1 MMKKTCFLFTLLLV
15 LSVSALAEEAPGLR
29 LILDTPAPEGTPV
42 PELTQ
47 APESMAT
54 AVPSDAETVTLQTAK
69 EANLRKLPTVK
80 SDLLERVNRGA
91 RVEVLSQS
99 ELDGEAWAYVRIG
112 KSRREGYMLLNL
124 LEPIP
129 TPAPSPSPTP
139 EPTPSP
145 VPTPTPEPT
154 ATPVPGTLQGETT
167 YDEPRLARAKVRSNL
182 RKKPDGSKIGELKAN
197 ALMSVKGEIESDGE
211 LWLHITAE
219 KTGETGYIL
228 ASLTRQIQPAV
239 LEPISETQVREKFSV
254 ISFDPIADIK
264 AAIPFTYT
272 EEELAAYSTLRVGD
286 RSNAVLALRKRLYEL
301 GYYAKPNENTL
312 YTESTAEI
320 VGLFQRDCGLPVSG
334 EADPHTQAMLF
345 DPRTLAREGSAQE
358 ITYLSNRA
366 NAPLYIQRAEVTS
379 FSFYGSI
386 QLSLENRSG
395 GKLTR
400 FGLKIIPYMT
410 DGTPADMKETF
421 AEEIEREYS
430 VDDISIGRGDT
441 YSDFA
446 TNEKDEEFGIWPHH
460 FQVSRKIYFTGA
472 QLAVSWYRSGG
483 KNVYVD
489 DDQLIFVE
497 AGAGAGE
504 SYMHTLPISVSDTE
518 RAEAAKWEMG
528 IVSHYVLPVYQAYY
542 DLPQGA
548 WLKTVEE
555 GSIAQDAGLEPGDII
570 VGIGEITILGDAT
583 LRKARASIAAG
594 ESATVYFWRDGQYYT
609 TELLRPEE

>member
-1 MMKKTCFLFTLLLV
+1 MKKLYLALALALC
-15 LSVSALAEEAPGLR
+15 LSASALAEEPVR
-29 LILDTPAPEGTPV
+29 LL
-42 PELTQ
+42 L
-47 APESMAT
+47 PESTSSPQAT
-54 AVPSDAETVTLQTAK
+54 ATPEPQTLQTAK
-69 EANLRKLPTVK
+69 EANLRRLPAVK
-80 SDLLERVNRGA
+80 SDLLERVKGGA
-91 RVEVLSQS
+91 RVEVISQS
-99 ELDGEAWAYVRIG
+99 EVEGETWAYVRIG
-112 KSRREGYMLLNL
+112 KSKREGYMLLSL

-129 TPAPSPSPTP
+129 TPTPSPTAKP
-139 EPTPSP
+139 EPTPTP

-154 ATPVPGTLQGETT
+154 PTLVPGTLAGEIT
-167 YDEPRLARAKVRSNL
+167 YDEPRLARTTLRSNL
-182 RKKPDGSKIGELKAN
+182 RRKPDGRKIGELKAN
-197 ALMSVKGEIESDGE
+197 ALMRVKGEIEQDGD
-211 LWLHITAE
+211 LWLHIVAE
-219 KTGETGYIL
+219 KTGEEGYIL

-239 LEPISETQVREKFSV
+239 LEPVTEAEVREKFPV
-254 ISFDPIADIK
+254 LSFDPIAEIK
-264 AAIPFTYT
+264 AVIPFTYT
-272 EEELAAYSTLRVGD
+272 EEELSAYHTLRVGD
-286 RSNAVLALRKRLYEL
+286 RSNAVLNLRKRLYEL
-301 GYYAKPNENTL
+301 GYYAKPNENAL

-320 VGLFQRDCGLPVSG
+320 IGLFQRDCSLPVTG
-334 EADPHTQAMLF
+334 EADPHTQAMLY

-358 ITYLSNRA
+358 IAYLSNKA

-410 DGTPADMKETF
+410 DGTPAYMADTF

-430 VDDISIGRGDT
+430 VDGLSIGRGDT

-446 TNEKDEEFGIWPHH
+446 TNDKDEELGIWPHH
-460 FQVSRKIYFTGA
+460 FQVSRKLYFTGA

-489 DDQLIFVE
+489 DDQLIFIE

-528 IVSHYVLPVYQAYY
+528 IVSRYVLPVYQEYY
-542 DLPQGA
+542 HLPQGA

-555 GSIAQDAGLEPGDII
+555 GSPAQDAGLEPGDII
-570 VGIGEITILGDAT
+570 AGIGDLTILGDAT